1 MEFVPMK
8 AEHALRLNNLIGV
21 HAEVNI
27 TDEIARSVEASGEAV
42 TAMDGDEVLGIAG
55 ISEKWAGT
63 GVAWAWLSRRWK
75 RHARAITQ
83 EIIRN
88 LEKTKYP
95 RVELAVR
102 VDFPA
107 GHRWAKML
115 GFRMETPFAPKYGPD
130 GNDYSIYT
138 KVRGFS

>member
-8 AEHALRLNNLIGV
+8 AEHALLMNDLIGV
-21 HAEVNI
+21 HAEANI
-27 TDEIARSVEASGEAV
+27 TEEIARNVERAGGAV
-42 TAMDGDEVLGIAG
+42 TALDGDAVLGIAG

-75 RHARAITQ
+75 RHARAITN
-83 EIIRN
+83 EIITN
-88 LEKTKYP
+88 LEKSEFP

-107 GHRWAKML
+107 GHRWAKLL
-115 GFRMETPFAPKYGPD
+115 GFRLETPFAPKCGPD
-130 GNDYSIYT
+130 GNDYSIY
-138 KVRGFS
+138 VRTA